1 MPPLRIVQF
10 VPRPGIIDV
19 GWGHPDPELLPVQ
32 DLRAAADRV
41 LDRYGSDALGYGNA
55 AGPGPFLEW
64 VAERLGEIDG
74 RAPDPRA
81 RWSVRQTLA

>member
-32 DLRAAADRV
+32 DLRAAGDRV
-41 LDRYGSDALGYGNA
+41 PKRPESKSDACFVTKRLTA
-55 AGPGPFLEW
+55 AGLLP
-64 VAERLGEIDG
+64 
-74 RAPDPRA
+74 
-81 RWSVRQTLA
+81 